1 MSRPLH
7 ILVADDMPDN
17 RNLLGQLLRHEGY
30 RVSEAA
36 DGAEALSL
44 IANGD
49 VDMLLL
55 DLQMPHVDGFEV
67 LARLGAEP
75 ATNPP
80 VLVVTAA
87 AEREARLR
95 ALELGA
101 QDFVTKPFDTQELR
115 ARVRTLE
122 SLKRAHDRLVEQAR
136 ALQVANDTLL
146 ARQDELERL
155 NLALQDDNQRIER
168 EVARRTEA
176 LQTALER
183 LKTADRYKDEF
194 LSVISHELRT
204 PLNFI
209 MGFASVVADEVA
221 GPVTPQQAAYMDKIL
236 KGADRMLL
244 LVNDLLDFARI
255 RSGDFHLTPEET
267 DLGIVV
273 DEVLSTMAPLAE
285 QKGVTIRAQM
295 HLDGLVWLD
304 GPRIT
309 QVLTNLIDNGL
320 KFTPVGGQVSVEVRA
335 SEDTLL
341 AWVRDTGCG
350 IAEADQAR
358 LFRRFQQLDMGMTRR
373 AGGVGL
379 GLAIC
384 KAIVEAHGGTIGLE
398 SELGVGTS
406 FHFQLPLKAPT
417 PAAPRAEAAPAISD
431 V

>member
-17 RNLLGQLLRHEGY
+17 RNLLRQLLRHEGY

-146 ARQDELERL
+146 ARQEELERL

-183 LKTADRYKDEF
+183 LEIADRYKDEF

-267 DLGIVV
+267 DLGMVI

-285 QKGVTIRAQM
+285 QKGVAIRAHV
-295 HLDGLVWLD
+295 HLEGPVWLD

-341 AWVRDTGCG
+341 VWVRDTGCG

-406 FHFQLPLKAPT
+406 FHFHVPLKA